1 LDVRFR
7 QRAGQK
13 ILQNLLSTR
22 KLKSMNRKLEETE
35 ILLCRCHSDEHQ
47 ILVHFNEDDK
57 ELYLDVHLSPY
68 HNFWQR
74 LWRGLKYIFG
84 YRCKY
89 GHWDCFIFNENN
101 ADKLQAMADA
111 LKTIKDE

>member
-1 LDVRFR
+1 MS
-7 QRAGQK
+7 QAQK
-13 ILQNLLSTR
+13 KYNM
-22 KLKSMNRKLEETE
+22 KHELEETE

-47 ILVHFNEDDK
+47 ILVHYDKDDK

-74 LWRGLKYIFG
+74 LVRGVKYIFG

-89 GHWDCFIFNENN
+89 GHWDCFIFNEKD

-111 LKTIKDE
+111 LKEIKESI